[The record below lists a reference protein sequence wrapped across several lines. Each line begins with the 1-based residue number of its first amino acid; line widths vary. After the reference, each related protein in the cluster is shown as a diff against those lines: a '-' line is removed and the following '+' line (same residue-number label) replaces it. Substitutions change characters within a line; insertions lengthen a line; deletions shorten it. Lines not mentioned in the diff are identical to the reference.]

1 MKVFRFDQSTAQLL
15 KNPKDWLELG
25 DCARHGR
32 LGVELGSKRIR
43 FRQRGR
49 RKCTALRFCTQS
61 VGEGGGT
68 GRAVS
73 MFIKKFSEELHSA
86 LSK

>member
-32 LGVELGSKRIR
+32 LGVELGPNVFVSGNGVESARPCAWLQRAWEKKEAQGVQYQCSSK
-43 FRQRGR
+43 
-49 RKCTALRFCTQS
+49 S
-61 VGEGGGT
+61 
-68 GRAVS
+68 
-73 MFIKKFSEELHSA
+73 
-86 LSK
+86 

>member
-49 RKCTALRFCTQS
+49 KCTTLRLVTKS
-61 VGEGGGT
+61 VGEEGGT

-73 MFIKKFSEELHSA
+73 MFIKKLSEELHSA
-86 LSK
+86 PSK